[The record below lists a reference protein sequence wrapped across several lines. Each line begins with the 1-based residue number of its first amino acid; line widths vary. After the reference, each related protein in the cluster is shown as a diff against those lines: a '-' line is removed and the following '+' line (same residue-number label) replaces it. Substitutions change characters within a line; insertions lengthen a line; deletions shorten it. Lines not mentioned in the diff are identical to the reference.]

1 MSKGSILRSYME
13 QGMLIAPFVS
23 EGFGARL
30 AQQLGF
36 KAIYM
41 TGFGSAATYGIP
53 DVGLLTYK
61 EMTDKVACLAEA
73 CELPIIADA
82 DTGYGNYS
90 NVYRTVRGY
99 ERAGAA
105 ALHLED
111 QVWPKRCG
119 YMANKQVVSRE
130 EAVSK
135 IKAAVDAR
143 IDQDFVIIAR
153 TDALAVLGWEEVEQR
168 IQLFL
173 EAGADMI
180 FVDGIKTE
188 EQLFEYGR
196 RLGGLPN
203 IINNVPL
210 FSQQKIKAAG
220 NFNIQLHAGP
230 FTYQLMEY
238 MRRMRELIETGD
250 CLMGGDYFEEFDR
263 IVEVM
268 GASFYFDL
276 ENKYKQQNII

>member
-196 RLGGLPN
+196 RLGSLPN